1 MKYVWRIPDGKIK
14 IEKSNGTIIND
25 DIEALVEPKE
35 IPVDDASV
43 IIEEGDIFE
52 RILPNGVIENYE
64 VLDRGFYK
72 GMHSIPDYYHV
83 SVRKTTTKL
92 YSNRVTYNITNESGK
107 VNIDS
112 VDNSVNI
119 NLSLSNEEETLFN
132 ALKELTASIED
143 GDIICKSVDEMH
155 DNIGKETFVV
165 KYNNFIQS
173 IANHM
178 TVFAPFIPMLS
189 NLIARWI

>member
-1 MKYVWRIPDGKIK
+1 
-14 IEKSNGTIIND
+14 
-25 DIEALVEPKE
+25 
-35 IPVDDASV
+35 
-43 IIEEGDIFE
+43 
-52 RILPNGVIENYE
+52 
-64 VLDRGFYK
+64 
-72 GMHSIPDYYHV
+72 MHSIPDYYHV

-189 NLIARWI
+189 NLIAR